1 MLLCTI
7 STDDKF
13 AAAEIHTGEWL
24 REYDLEFARWWWCYL
39 TGHVENVKGVLRD
52 FFNSLARCCNGFEEV
67 LGLRDASSA
76 RFTSL

>member
-1 MLLCTI
+1 VLLWTI

-39 TGHVENVKGVLRD
+39 TGHVENVKGVLRA
-52 FFNSLARCCNGFEEV
+52 FLIV
-67 LGLRDASSA
+67 WLDAATVS
-76 RFTSL
+76 RKV